1 MITSQNS
8 LKGNMACADCCRYF
22 PYLRFFIGLFTFLA
36 FLMGTLAFISPQWV
50 GRDINQVTDATISD
64 GMYKDYKFFYY
75 GILSNGG
82 SKMMDSSATNSSTK
96 FVWKFKD
103 NWTQWET
110 VESKAIMIIYASGL
124 FFLLISLWN
133 ITITECVP
141 IKNQSTMLIM
151 MVIWN
156 ILAALCIGAAIIV
169 MCATWQQGGGLETLC
184 EDSASSADDFK
195 AFSLGTKC
203 ELGWSMYGALA
214 TACVLIIVTGLA
226 FIGSYQ
232 AKNTRRDTAFRHM

>member
-1 MITSQNS
+1 MNT
-8 LKGNMACADCCRYF
+8 AETA
-22 PYLRFFIGLFTFLA
+22 LA
-36 FLMGTLAFISPQWV
+36 NGT
-50 GRDINQVTDATISD
+50 
-64 GMYKDYKFFYY
+64 YKDYKFFYY

-82 SKMMDSSATNSSTK
+82 SKVVGADANGTVETK

-103 NWTQWET
+103 NWVQWT
-110 VESKAIMIIYASGL
+110 TTESKAIMIIYASGL

-156 ILAALCIGAAIIV
+156 ILAALCIGAAIII
-169 MCATWQQGGGLETLC
+169 MCATWHQDTVLDALC
-184 EDSASSADDFK
+184 EKSLSTDTHK
-195 AFSLGTKC
+195 AFALGKNC

>member
-1 MITSQNS
+1 
-8 LKGNMACADCCRYF
+8 MACADCCRYF

-36 FLMGTLAFISPQWV
+36 FLMGSLAFISPQWV
-50 GRDINQVTDATISD
+50 GRDMSTTESSSTGDYNN
-64 GMYKDYKFFYY
+64 YKFFYY

-82 SKMMDSSATNSSTK
+82 SKVVTADFNSTAPTK

-103 NWTQWET
+103 NWDQWKT
-110 VESKAIMIIYASGL
+110 TESKAIMIIYASGL

-169 MCATWQQGGGLETLC
+169 MCATWHQVTDLNKLC
-184 EDSASSADDFK
+184 KADGTTEDFK